1 MRIAFKRRQSKKSYR
16 KNILGVYFDDNLTT
30 FLETLKVAKE
40 SYRIGYCHDSL
51 VNFENLNLI
60 YPVEKVTGGVS
71 ISWRNVLKTTSSD
84 LPLEGIVFVAMVLRL
99 SLMPTF
105 IQTSLNS
112 LSTQEQI
119 LSAACQKLTTV
130 RTSGNVSDWEK
141 YFLDFFCL
149 KRYSQLIKIIV
160 HRLIYIH

>member
-60 YPVEKVTGGVS
+60 YPVEKV
-71 ISWRNVLKTTSSD
+71 KTTSSD
-84 LPLEGIVFVAMVLRL
+84 LPLEGIVFCRNGVAVITPAHIYSNESELTIYAGANPVGRVSKIDDGENLRKCFRL
-99 SLMPTF
+99 GK
-105 IQTSLNS
+105 
-112 LSTQEQI
+112 I
-119 LSAACQKLTTV
+119 LFRCFLFKTLFTV
-130 RTSGNVSDWEK
+130 D
-141 YFLDFFCL
+141 
-149 KRYSQLIKIIV
+149 
-160 HRLIYIH
+160 

>member
-60 YPVEKVTGGVS
+60 YPVEKV
-71 ISWRNVLKTTSSD
+71 KTTSSD
-84 LPLEGIVFVAMVLRL
+84 LPLEGIVFCLNGVAVITPAHIYSNESELTIYAGANPVCRVSKIDDGENLRKCFRL
-99 SLMPTF
+99 GK
-105 IQTSLNS
+105 
-112 LSTQEQI
+112 I
-119 LSAACQKLTTV
+119 LFRFFLFKTLFTV
-130 RTSGNVSDWEK
+130 D
-141 YFLDFFCL
+141 
-149 KRYSQLIKIIV
+149 
-160 HRLIYIH
+160 

>member
-1 MRIAFKRRQSKKSYR
+1 MRIALKRRQSKKSYR

-60 YPVEKVTGGVS
+60 YPVEKVKGGVS

-84 LPLEGIVFVAMVLRL
+84 LPLEGIVFCLNGVAVITPAHIYSNESELTIYAGANPVGRVSKIDDGENLRKCFRL
-99 SLMPTF
+99 GK
-105 IQTSLNS
+105 
-112 LSTQEQI
+112 I
-119 LSAACQKLTTV
+119 LFRFFLFKTLFTV
-130 RTSGNVSDWEK
+130 D
-141 YFLDFFCL
+141 
-149 KRYSQLIKIIV
+149 
-160 HRLIYIH
+160 

>member
-60 YPVEKVTGGVS
+60 YPVEKV
-71 ISWRNVLKTTSSD
+71 KTTSSD
-84 LPLEGIVFVAMVLRL
+84 LPLEGIVFCLNGVAVITPAHIYSNESELTIYAGANPVCRVSKIDDGENLRKCFRL
-99 SLMPTF
+99 GK
-105 IQTSLNS
+105 
-112 LSTQEQI
+112 I
-119 LSAACQKLTTV
+119 LFRCFLFKTLFTV
-130 RTSGNVSDWEK
+130 D
-141 YFLDFFCL
+141 
-149 KRYSQLIKIIV
+149 
-160 HRLIYIH
+160 